1 MLYTGGQVGGVA
13 LALLGLSA
21 VALFTLLVTIASAER
36 PPRGW
41 MSKSSF
47 NMALGFVYIPA
58 IIWALNGV
66 FELSKLPQGW
76 AYIVLVLIVANSLLL
91 HFYIQSRS
99 NNQGQITS
107 IMPPAS
113 AAPALPK
120 HKGAMLAEV
129 VINDSVRR
137 YKDSILEAE
146 SGIQMMNNIQWRIAP
161 YFKTDEIIRYIARQ
175 RFGDGSPN
183 IEAYLAEHQGRRARF
198 AALLASNAPVRE
210 IYSLPRLLQYV
221 RTGTHAENKWPLTP
235 DMVRGLLN
243 AWINALNTHENYVV
257 GITALSLPI
266 KYHILNDDRV
276 VIHEP
281 VGEGESFRLNSIILY
296 GHDTAAPFLADF
308 ERVWSEIPPEFRN
321 RQSVTSWI
329 EGELIPQADRK
340 TEIRNWERN
349 R

>member
-1 MLYTGGQVGGVA
+1 
-13 LALLGLSA
+13 
-21 VALFTLLVTIASAER
+21 
-36 PPRGW
+36 
-41 MSKSSF
+41 
-47 NMALGFVYIPA
+47 
-58 IIWALNGV
+58 
-66 FELSKLPQGW
+66 
-76 AYIVLVLIVANSLLL
+76 
-91 HFYIQSRS
+91 
-99 NNQGQITS
+99 
-107 IMPPAS
+107 
-113 AAPALPK
+113 
-120 HKGAMLAEV
+120 MLAEV

-183 IEAYLAEHQGRRARF
+183 IEAYLARACKADGLGSQLSLRQTRLCERF
-198 AALLASNAPVRE
+198 IRFRDCCSTF
-210 IYSLPRLLQYV
+210 